1 MIDRVERY
9 AKEQGLFRTDATP
22 DPEFT
27 STLELDLGTVTPS
40 LAGPKRPQDLVPLT
54 QLKRNFIVN
63 LPGLMSA
70 NVPAARKELAE
81 SAYSRWMG
89 EGGANVTIG
98 DGDQARG
105 RAPPIPTPRRSCAGS
120 STARTSRCTTARW

>member
-1 MIDRVERY
+1 MCERVERY
-9 AKEQGLFRTDATP
+9 CKEQGLFRTDATP

-27 STLELDLGTVTPS
+27 ATLELDLGTVTPS

-70 NVPAARKELAE
+70 NVPAARKELAQ

-98 DGDQARG
+98 EHGAEER
-105 RAPPIPTPRRSCAGS
+105 PPRSPPPTPTRRRS
-120 STARTSRCTTARW
+120 